1 MVLLEKSPIVSH
13 HQFLVD
19 FQAINEGRV
28 YALRYELCDDLP
40 RETKDIT
47 DDDPE
52 RTMWKTLSPIALF
65 VSAKDFVTNRND
77 LVPVAIQMDY
87 TPGSVSLSKSFIT
100 CVAFRLFR
108 SPAPLSSISYIYMV
122 ERGPQGPF

>member
-40 RETKDIT
+40 IEEDIT
-47 DDDPE
+47 DDDRE
-52 RTMWKTLSPIALF
+52 RKMWKTLSPIALF
-65 VSAKDFVTNRND
+65 VSAKDIVTKGNN

-87 TPGSVSLSKSFIT
+87 TPGSVSLSKFIT
-100 CVAFRLFR
+100 CVADKG
-108 SPAPLSSISYIYMV
+108 IS
-122 ERGPQGPF
+122 